1 MKNIAV
7 ILAGG
12 VGSRLGADRP
22 KQFLEIGGRMVIERT
37 IDDFEANGCID
48 EIAVVIN
55 PMYVQEMEEI
65 IVKRN
70 EWKKVTK
77 VLKGGAERYMSTLS
91 AIEAYR
97 NTEEANMIFHDAVR
111 PLVSQEIID
120 RVVKSLQEHDAVGVA
135 VKVTDTIWEA
145 EGEAIKTVP
154 DRNVLRKAQ
163 TPQAFRLSV
172 IKEAYR
178 RGLQDPKMGSTDDC
192 GMVMRYMPEKKIYIV
207 EGEERNIKLTYKEDV
222 PYIEMLLNKQLITHQ
237 HTSDKT

>member
-12 VGSRLGADRP
+12 VGSRLGADKP

-37 IDDFEANGCID
+37 IDAFELNGRID

-55 PMYVQEMEEI
+55 SMYVQEMEEI
-65 IVKRN
+65 VKRN
-70 EWKKVTK
+70 VWKKVTK
-77 VLKGGAERYMSTLS
+77 VQKGGAERYMSTLS
-91 AIEAYR
+91 AIKAFEDA
-97 NTEEANMIFHDAVR
+97 EDVNMIFHDAVR

-178 RGLQDPKMGSTDDC
+178 RGLQDPKMSSTDDC
-192 GMVMRYMPEKKIYIV
+192 GMVMRYMPEKEIYIV
-207 EGEERNIKLTYKEDV
+207 EGEERNMKLTYKDDLSFF
-222 PYIEMLLNKQLITHQ
+222 EMLIKSEGQVKNK
-237 HTSDKT
+237 

>member
-12 VGSRLGADRP
+12 IGSRLGADKP
-22 KQFLEIGGRMVIERT
+22 KQFLEICGRMVIERT
-37 IDDFEANGCID
+37 IDAFETNDCID

-55 PMYVQEMEEI
+55 PMYVSDMKE

-70 EWKKVTK
+70 VWKKVTK

-91 AIEAYR
+91 AIKAY
-97 NTEEANMIFHDAVR
+97 EDAEDVNMIFHDAVR

-154 DRNVLRKAQ
+154 DRSVLRKAQ

-178 RGLQDPKMGSTDDC
+178 RGLQDPKMSSTDDC
-192 GMVMRYMPEKKIYIV
+192 GMVMRYMPEKKIFIV

-222 PYIEMLLNKQLITHQ
+222 PYIEMLLNKQ
-237 HTSDKT
+237 K

>member
-12 VGSRLGADRP
+12 VGNRLGADRP

-37 IDDFEANGCID
+37 IDAFEANDHID

-55 PMYVQEMEEI
+55 PMYVHEMEE

-97 NTEEANMIFHDAVR
+97 DAEEANMVFHDAVR
-111 PLVSQEIID
+111 PMVSQSIID
-120 RVVKSLQEHDAVGVA
+120 RVVTAMERHDAVGVA
-135 VKVTDTIWEA
+135 VKVTDTIWET
-145 EGEAIKTVP
+145 ESEAIKSIP
-154 DRNVLRKAQ
+154 DRNVMRKAQ

-178 RGLQDPKMGSTDDC
+178 RGLQDPKMSSTDDC
-192 GMVMRYMPEKKIYIV
+192 GMVMRYMPEKKIFIV

-222 PYIEMLLNKQLITHQ
+222 PYIEMLLNKQ
-237 HTSDKT
+237 K

>member
-1 MKNIAV
+1 MKNIAI

-12 VGSRLGADRP
+12 VGSRFGADKP

-37 IDDFEANGCID
+37 IDAFEHHGRID

-55 PMYVQEMEEI
+55 HTFIPDMEEI
-65 IVKRN
+65 VRRN

-97 NTEEANMIFHDAVR
+97 DAEDVNMIFHDAVR
-111 PLVSQEIID
+111 PMVSQEIID
-120 RVVKSLQEHDAVGVA
+120 RVVTALEHHDAVGVA
-135 VKVTDTIWEA
+135 VKVTDTIWKVD
-145 EGEAIKTVP
+145 GDTINSIP
-154 DRNVLRKAQ
+154 DRNSLRKAQ

-178 RGLQDPKMGSTDDC
+178 RGLQDPTMSSTDDC
-192 GMVMRYMPEKKIYIV
+192 GMMMRYMPEKKIYIV

>member
-12 VGSRLGADRP
+12 IGSRLGADKP
-22 KQFLEIGGRMVIERT
+22 KQFLEICGRMVIERT
-37 IDDFEANGCID
+37 IDDFETNDCID

-55 PMYVQEMEEI
+55 PMYVSDMKE

-70 EWKKVTK
+70 VWKKVTK

-91 AIEAYR
+91 AIKAY
-97 NTEEANMIFHDAVR
+97 EDAEDVNMIFHDAVR

-154 DRNVLRKAQ
+154 DRSVLRKAQ

-178 RGLQDPKMGSTDDC
+178 RGLQDPKMSSTDDC
-192 GMVMRYMPEKKIYIV
+192 GMVMRYMPEKKIFIV

-222 PYIEMLLNKQLITHQ
+222 PYIEMLLNKQ
-237 HTSDKT
+237 K

>member
-12 VGSRLGADRP
+12 IGSRLGADKP
-22 KQFLEIGGRMVIERT
+22 KQFLEICGRMVIERT
-37 IDDFEANGCID
+37 IDAFETNDCID

-55 PMYVQEMEEI
+55 PMYVSDMKE

-70 EWKKVTK
+70 VWKNVTK

-91 AIEAYR
+91 AIKAYEDAEDV
-97 NTEEANMIFHDAVR
+97 NIIFHDAVR

-154 DRNVLRKAQ
+154 DRSVLRKAQ

-172 IKEAYR
+172 IKDAYR
-178 RGLQDPKMGSTDDC
+178 RGLQDPKMSSTDDC
-192 GMVMRYMPEKKIYIV
+192 GMVMRYMPEKKIFIV

-222 PYIEMLLNKQLITHQ
+222 PYIEMLLNKQ
-237 HTSDKT
+237 K

>member
-1 MKNIAV
+1 MKNIAI

-12 VGSRLGADRP
+12 VGSRFGADKP

-37 IDDFEANGCID
+37 IDAFEHHGRID

-55 PMYVQEMEEI
+55 HTFIPDMEEI
-65 IVKRN
+65 VRRN

-97 NTEEANMIFHDAVR
+97 DTEEANMIFHDAVR

-154 DRNVLRKAQ
+154 DRSVLRKAQ

>member
-12 VGSRLGADRP
+12 VGSRLGADKP

-37 IDDFEANGCID
+37 IDAFETNDCID

-55 PMYVQEMEEI
+55 PMYVSDMKE

-70 EWKKVTK
+70 VWKKVTK
-77 VLKGGAERYMSTLS
+77 VLKGGSERYMSTLS
-91 AIEAYR
+91 AIKAY
-97 NTEEANMIFHDAVR
+97 EDAEDVNMIFHDAVR

-135 VKVTDTIWEA
+135 VKLTDTIWEA

-154 DRNVLRKAQ
+154 DRSVLRKAQ

-178 RGLQDPKMGSTDDC
+178 RGLQDPKMSSTDDC
-192 GMVMRYMPEKKIYIV
+192 GMVMRYMPEKEIYIV
-207 EGEERNIKLTYKEDV
+207 EGEERNMKLTYKDDLSFF
-222 PYIEMLLNKQLITHQ
+222 EMLIKSEGQVKNK
-237 HTSDKT
+237 